1 MKEEKILLEKCVKI
15 VLLYTLYTLPLS
27 SHSLSIFSLSLCTAP
42 LVCLQG
48 QFVSICTSSSYRVC
62 WANWSQF
69 RALAGNLGG
78 SGWQLATLSGIKIY
92 GPPLEIP
99 SFTTAVTTTL
109 LLPPFSFFLSLF
121 LLFCCCAFQQCKI
134 NKAEIG
140 SISVCACSNKS
151 RNP

>member
-1 MKEEKILLEKCVKI
+1 MRNAIQRRENMKEEKILLEKCVKI
-15 VLLYTLYTLPLS
+15 VLLYVLHPSSFLSLTL
-27 SHSLSIFSLSLCTAP
+27 SLSIFSLSLCTAP

-48 QFVSICTSSSYRVC
+48 QFVSICSSYRVC

-92 GPPLEIP
+92 GPPMEMP

-109 LLPPFSFFLSLF
+109 LFPLTLPFSLSFSFFSSAVVRF
-121 LLFCCCAFQQCKI
+121 AVQ
-134 NKAEIG
+134 NK
-140 SISVCACSNKS
+140 
-151 RNP
+151 

>member
-1 MKEEKILLEKCVKI
+1 MLKLFCFTY
-15 VLLYTLYTLPLS
+15 YTLRFSSLP
-27 SHSLSIFSLSLCTAP
+27 LSIFSLSLCTAP

-48 QFVSICTSSSYRVC
+48 QFVSICSSYRVC

-69 RALAGNLGG
+69 RALAGNSGG

-92 GPPLEIP
+92 GPPLEMP

-109 LLPPFSFFLSLF
+109 LLPPFLFLSRLSSP
-121 LLFCCCAFQQCKI
+121 LLLCVSQCKI